1 MNNNVAPSN
10 KKKILNDPVYGFITM
25 PDELI
30 YDLVE
35 HPYFQRLRRIKQVGM
50 SHLVYPGA
58 LHTRF
63 HHALG
68 AMHLMSL
75 AITALRE
82 KDVEISEEE
91 ARGALVAILLHDIGH
106 GPFSHSLE
114 FSLVENISHEMIS
127 VILMDRLNES
137 FDGKLTTGIRIF
149 RNEYPKHFLHQLVS
163 SQLDMDRLD
172 YLSRDSFFSGVS
184 EGVVSNQRIIK
195 MLNVREDKLVV
206 EEKGIY
212 SIEKFIVAR
221 RLMYWQVYLHK
232 TVVAAE
238 KLLINILKRAKF
250 CARRGDALFG
260 SPALHY
266 FLYRDIAR
274 SDFETDRAVTDTFV
288 LLDDFDIM
296 GAIKV
301 WQNHGDKILA
311 DLCTRLVNRKLMRV
325 TLSNEKPSDETI
337 HQLRERTKSE
347 LQLDDEEVQ
356 YYFEIDE
363 IQNHAYDPKV
373 DRIDILTKS
382 GKIIDLAEAS
392 DNHYMMAQTQR
403 VKKYVTYLPKEV
415 NKIEVPT
422 K

>member
-1 MNNNVAPSN
+1 VENPSKPSN
-10 KKKILNDPVYGFITM
+10 KRKILNDPVYGFITM

-30 YDLVE
+30 YDLID
-35 HPYFQRLRRIKQVGM
+35 HPFFQRLRRIKQVGM

-75 AITALRE
+75 AITSLRE
-82 KDVEISEEE
+82 KGIEITEDE

-114 FSLVENISHEMIS
+114 YSLVKNVTHEVISGL
-127 VILMDRLNES
+127 LMDRLNDE
-137 FDGKLTTGIRIF
+137 FEGRLELGIAIF
-149 RNEYPKHFLHQLVS
+149 RNQYQKKFLHQLVS

-172 YLSRDSFFSGVS
+172 YLSRDSFYTGVS

-195 MLNVREDKLVV
+195 MLNVRDDKLVV

-232 TVVAAE
+232 TVVSAE
-238 KLLINILKRAKF
+238 KLLINVLKRAKKL
-250 CARRGDALFG
+250 AHEGGELFA
-260 SPALHY
+260 SPALAF
-266 FLYRDIAR
+266 FLKHDYIK
-274 SDFETDRAVTDTFV
+274 SDFVTNRAVIDTFV
-288 LLDDFDIM
+288 KLDDFDIM

-301 WQNHGDKILA
+301 WQDHPDRILS
-311 DLCTRLVNRKLMRV
+311 DLCQRLVGRKLMRV
-325 TLSNEKPSDETI
+325 QLSNKPLPAEEVAD
-337 HQLRERTKSE
+337 LRKRTMKA
-347 LQLDDEEVQ
+347 LQLKEEDVH
-356 YYFEIDE
+356 YYFETDV
-363 IQNHAYDPKV
+363 IQNHAYDPAV
-373 DRIDILTKS
+373 DRIDILTKD
-382 GKIIDLAEAS
+382 GRLTDLAEAS
-392 DNHYMMAQTQR
+392 DNQFIMAQTQT

-415 NKIEVPT
+415 YKIE
-422 K
+422 